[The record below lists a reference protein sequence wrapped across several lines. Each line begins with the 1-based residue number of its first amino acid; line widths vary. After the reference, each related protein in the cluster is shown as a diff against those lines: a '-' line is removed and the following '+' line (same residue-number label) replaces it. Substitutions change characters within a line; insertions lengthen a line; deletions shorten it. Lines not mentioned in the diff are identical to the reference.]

1 MSMANKTRYFVIA
14 SLLVLTVGLGTGL
27 VAYYVGL
34 PAAFS
39 IGPNGP
45 DELQYVPREASIVA
59 YADVREIM
67 TSEVRQKI
75 RRSAAAPEDGQR
87 QFKDQT
93 GIDIESDIDRVVAS
107 LRPMADGGT
116 GAVVVA
122 RGRFDPV
129 KIEAL
134 MREHGAAVN
143 DYNGRRV
150 ISRGNRDGSNSA
162 GSDSFALSFLEPG
175 LVAVGNVDMV
185 RATIDLQ
192 KGGENITANP
202 ELMGLVGSLESGH
215 AWVVGRLDALT
226 ADGRLPAQI
235 ASRLPTITTFSVSGR
250 VDNALQG
257 TVRAEARDEKA
268 ANELRDVIRGFV
280 ALAKL
285 QASARPEFQT
295 LLQSLEL
302 GGSGKTVALSFSVP
316 GEVFDNLP
324 PKR

>member
-1 MSMANKTRYFVIA
+1 M
-14 SLLVLTVGLGTGL
+14 
-27 VAYYVGL
+27 
-34 PAAFS
+34 
-39 IGPNGP
+39 
-45 DELQYVPREASIVA
+45 PREASIVA
-59 YADVREIM
+59 YADVREII

-75 RRSAAAPEDGQR
+75 RRSVPVPEDGQR
-87 QFKDQT
+87 QFEDRT
-93 GIDIESDIDRVVAS
+93 GINIESDIDRVVAS
-107 LRPMADGGT
+107 LRPMADGRTAG
-116 GAVVVA
+116 VVIA

-150 ISRGNRDGSNSA
+150 ISRGNPDGNPDNAERDE
-162 GSDSFALSFLEPG
+162 SFALSFLEPG
-175 LVAVGNVDMV
+175 LVAVGNLDLV
-185 RATIDLQ
+185 RAAVDLQ
-192 KGGENITANP
+192 KGGENITANS

-235 ASRLPTITTFSVSGR
+235 AARLPTITTFSVSGR
-250 VDNALQG
+250 VDNALRG
-257 TVRAEARDEKA
+257 TVRAEARDEKS